1 MSLAA
6 HNRVLGFGGRKG
18 SRVGIWFP
26 WEFSAG
32 GAWKFWGCPVSDCA
46 RSKARSPNRSMLL
59 SMATLIFTCPSMG
72 VRVHGWFADDATE
85 NGGDTYE
92 TVTCLACAGV
102 HLVNRRTGKVL
113 GADEE

>member
-1 MSLAA
+1 
-6 HNRVLGFGGRKG
+6 
-18 SRVGIWFP
+18 
-26 WEFSAG
+26 
-32 GAWKFWGCPVSDCA
+32 
-46 RSKARSPNRSMLL
+46 
-59 SMATLIFTCPSMG
+59 MATLIFTCPNMG